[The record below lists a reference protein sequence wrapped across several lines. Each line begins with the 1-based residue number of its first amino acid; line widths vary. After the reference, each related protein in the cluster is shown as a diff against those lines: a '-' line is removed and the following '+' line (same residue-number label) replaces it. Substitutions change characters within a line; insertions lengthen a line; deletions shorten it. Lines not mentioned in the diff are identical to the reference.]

1 MRITENILLYFQ
13 VFALDRGS
21 FKADGIELS
30 AEAAEAFYQG
40 GHQAAVIGIH
50 QAIRIYSPVSLTR
63 SQQR

>member
-21 FKADGIELS
+21 FKADGLELS
-30 AEAAEAFYQG
+30 AEAFYQS